1 MEHNRTCCGS
11 LGCWTP
17 CQRRDH
23 MICARMM
30 TELSLTMSSIRLWA
44 RFSHKLIAVPIN
56 VGGSLILY
64 IVLGAH
70 TLPAGQRHL
79 EHTSSHTSRAPHI
92 STHIAIR
99 CSALA
104 LNLKLEGTR
113 HVLLLHKTRGF
124 EVELQDD
131 VFRCIEDDFDIF
143 SVRCASDMRI
153 DVFRFLLFFFKKL

>member
-1 MEHNRTCCGS
+1 MC
-11 LGCWTP
+11 
-17 CQRRDH
+17 
-23 MICARMM
+23 
-30 TELSLTMSSIRLWA
+30 
-44 RFSHKLIAVPIN
+44 

-70 TLPAGQRHL
+70 TLPDSNAGQWHSGKPDTPAGQRHL

>member
-1 MEHNRTCCGS
+1 
-11 LGCWTP
+11 
-17 CQRRDH
+17 
-23 MICARMM
+23 M

-70 TLPAGQRHL
+70 TLRHL